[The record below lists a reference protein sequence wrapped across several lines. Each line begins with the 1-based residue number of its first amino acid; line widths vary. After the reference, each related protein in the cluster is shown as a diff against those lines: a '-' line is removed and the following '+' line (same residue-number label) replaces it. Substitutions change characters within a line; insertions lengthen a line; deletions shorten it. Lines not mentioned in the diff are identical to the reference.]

1 MSLMQKKHLKKVKFF
16 MIKTLKLEIEK
27 KKKLHQHQIGHV

>member
-27 KKKLHQHQIGHV
+27 KKLHQHQIGHV